1 LTDSIENH
9 TDLEVNS
16 AQNVWQYLNPDY
28 FSKGVFNGYAAIFG
42 AACDAWDGLIDLTK
56 TITLFGMKG
65 QARIKT
71 AKNCNCLRDAPDNLM
86 STAT

>member
-1 LTDSIENH
+1 LILIAYSTK
-9 TDLEVNS
+9 
-16 AQNVWQYLNPDY
+16 NVFKLAIHLGNP
-28 FSKGVFNGYAAIFG
+28 GFNGYAAIFG